1 MQIELNRL
9 ALLLCHRRRNGRK
22 KKKVNKTETVTVTEK
37 LIKTNQFPLSSM
49 PLSATVF
56 PFERAGINYD
66 ARLTFFIHKLP
77 ISKIQTYNNKHC
89 NGILNLI
96 MVNKYQRYN
105 LTFVYKFSK
114 AFKFMF

>member
-1 MQIELNRL
+1 MQIELNKL
-9 ALLLCHRRRNGRK
+9 VACQQQ
-22 KKKVNKTETVTVTEK
+22 KKKVNKTETVTEK

-56 PFERAGINYD
+56 PFKRAGINYD

-77 ISKIQTYNNKHC
+77 ISKIQTYNNKQC

-105 LTFVYKFSK
+105 LYNGTFVYKFSK